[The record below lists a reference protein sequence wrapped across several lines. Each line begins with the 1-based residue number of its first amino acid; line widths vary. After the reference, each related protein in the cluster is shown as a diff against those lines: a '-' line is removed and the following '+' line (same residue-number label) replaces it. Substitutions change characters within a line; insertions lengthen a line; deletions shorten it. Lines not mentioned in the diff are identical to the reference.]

1 MSGPLL
7 TTKLF
12 VPRPRAGTLVR
23 ARVSDLLDRGA
34 ATKLTLVSAQ
44 AGFGKSTAIA
54 NWVHQ
59 RTDPGV
65 VAWLSLDSGDTHP
78 PTFWTYAVTALS
90 AAHPDVGTGVLPLL
104 EGQGTP
110 TEAALTELLNRL
122 AELDHDVVLVLDDY
136 HLADSPD
143 IADGLAFLLTHLPPQ
158 AHVVLATRTD
168 PSLPLS
174 RLRARGEL
182 VEIRAV
188 DLRFTDAET
197 SSYLHGAGVALD
209 PAGAAL
215 VESRTEGWAAA
226 LQLAVLSLQGRDDI
240 ASFLADFAGD
250 DRFIVDYLV
259 EEVLGRQPR
268 DIREF
273 LLRTSVLERLTGP
286 LCDAVTG
293 HTGGDDTLALL
304 ERQNLFVI
312 PLDARRQWYRYH
324 ALFADVLRAHA
335 TSDREG
341 PALVTLH
348 QRAGAWY
355 QSQNLLVPAV
365 RHALAAGE
373 NARAAALME
382 SAIPGLLRDRQ
393 EATIVGWASAVPDAV
408 VRPRPALA
416 MGSSPGS
423 WPATTERSGRRAAA
437 GQRLSQS
444 LSKPSARSTPPRY
457 VRDPDLRSAGQ
468 GPSGHWVAGEGFE
481 PS

>member
-209 PAGAAL
+209 PAGPHSSKAEPR
-215 VESRTEGWAAA
+215 V
-226 LQLAVLSLQGRDDI
+226 GRPPSSWPSCRCRAETTSP
-240 ASFLADFAGD
+240 ASS
-250 DRFIVDYLV
+250 
-259 EEVLGRQPR
+259 P
-268 DIREF
+268 
-273 LLRTSVLERLTGP
+273 TSP
-286 LCDAVTG
+286 VT
-293 HTGGDDTLALL
+293 T
-304 ERQNLFVI
+304 
-312 PLDARRQWYRYH
+312 
-324 ALFADVLRAHA
+324 
-335 TSDREG
+335 
-341 PALVTLH
+341 
-348 QRAGAWY
+348 
-355 QSQNLLVPAV
+355 
-365 RHALAAGE
+365 
-373 NARAAALME
+373 
-382 SAIPGLLRDRQ
+382 
-393 EATIVGWASAVPDAV
+393 
-408 VRPRPALA
+408 
-416 MGSSPGS
+416 GSSSTTSSKRSSAANRGTFVSSCSAHPS
-423 WPATTERSGRRAAA
+423 SSASLARCATR
-437 GQRLSQS
+437 
-444 LSKPSARSTPPRY
+444 
-457 VRDPDLRSAGQ
+457 
-468 GPSGHWVAGEGFE
+468 
-481 PS
+481 